1 MSWIITCVSIAFFMY
16 IIYNGIA
23 LKLFGIPESLS
34 MTYYLFQKRKNWT
47 RIFFPIMMIGMAFLL
62 LPAWLEISMASP
74 FQFLSFLAAA
84 GIIFTGATPA
94 FLNSSMENT
103 IHTTGAIFAAIF
115 ALLWIIVV
123 SKLWW
128 TIFLWLITLG
138 LIMWITKTIKSS
150 CVYWL
155 ETIAFM
161 STFTSIIAY
170 YFT

>member
-1 MSWIITCVSIAFFMY
+1 MSWIITCVTIAFFMY
-16 IIYNGIA
+16 LIYNGIA
-23 LKLFGIPESLS
+23 LKLFGIPQSLS

-150 CVYWL
+150 WVYWL

>member
-1 MSWIITCVSIAFFMY
+1 MSWIITCVTIAFFMY
-16 IIYNGIA
+16 LIYNGIA
-23 LKLFGIPESLS
+23 LKLFGIPQSLS

>member
-1 MSWIITCVSIAFFMY
+1 MSWIITCVIIAFFIY
-16 IIYNGIA
+16 LIYNGIA
-23 LKLFGIPESLS
+23 LKLFGVPQSLS
-34 MTYYLFQKRKNWT
+34 MTYYLFQNKKYWT

-62 LPAWLEISMASP
+62 LPAWLEISVGSP

-84 GIIFTGATPA
+84 GIMFTGAAPA
-94 FLNSSMENT
+94 FLSSSMEKT
-103 IHTTGAIFAAIF
+103 VHTTGAICAAVF
-115 ALLWIIVV
+115 ALLWVILV

-128 TIFLWLITLG
+128 TIPLWLVTLG
-138 LIMWITKTIKSS
+138 LTMWVTKTIKSS
-150 CVYWL
+150 YIYWL